1 MPEIEFNLTIRFD
14 GLDAEKHEI
23 DLFTFGES
31 MQGIARIA
39 GTVGHLISTHQY
51 SRYFRSH
58 DLKVLA
64 QEPRANCFSIDIAF
78 EFMKQHQIL
87 SGSFG
92 TLIAILFPY
101 LYLKMTKRDTEAQSL
116 NTTLVQLLNESTGNN
131 NILTHRLLDNIERM
145 SLDLQPAMRQSVSPI
160 GGTCKTITFISPIR
174 RDTFNAQDK
183 AILALT
189 SLDAITEVQNFN
201 VLITELDLER
211 GSCKAR
217 MADDPDNR
225 RVSAVISDPLLNQ
238 TNNPYSLAMAAGDF
252 IPVKAKAVIEK
263 GEIRKLFISDIGT

>member
-58 DLKVLA
+58 ELKVLA

-87 SGSFG
+87 SSSFG
-92 TLIAILFPY
+92 TLIAALFPY
-101 LYLKMTKRDTEAQSL
+101 LYFKATNRNAEAQEL
-116 NTTLVQLLNESTGNN
+116 NATLLQLLNDSTGNN
-131 NILTHRLLDNIERM
+131 NAVTNRLLDIIEKM
-145 SLDLQPAMRQSVSPI
+145 SHDLQPAMRQSVAPI
-160 GGTCKTITFISPIR
+160 GGSCRTITIISSLR
-174 RDTFNAQDK
+174 KDTFSAEDK
-183 AILALT
+183 AVLALT
-189 SLDAITEVQNFN
+189 ALDAITEVQNFN

-217 MADDPDNR
+217 IADDPDNR
-225 RVSAVISDPLLNQ
+225 RVSAIISDPLLDQ